1 MCPWNYYIIYNLL
14 TRITYIYYK
23 KCHMYDKMSYKHTDF
38 LSFFYLIKLSIYHI
52 LYIGIDFV
60 FVIANNLNII
70 YA

>member
-1 MCPWNYYIIYNLL
+1 
-14 TRITYIYYK
+14 
-23 KCHMYDKMSYKHTDF
+23 MYDKMSYKHTDF

>member
-1 MCPWNYYIIYNLL
+1 
-14 TRITYIYYK
+14 
-23 KCHMYDKMSYKHTDF
+23 MYDKMSYKYTDF

-70 YA
+70 YEWYIFIIIV